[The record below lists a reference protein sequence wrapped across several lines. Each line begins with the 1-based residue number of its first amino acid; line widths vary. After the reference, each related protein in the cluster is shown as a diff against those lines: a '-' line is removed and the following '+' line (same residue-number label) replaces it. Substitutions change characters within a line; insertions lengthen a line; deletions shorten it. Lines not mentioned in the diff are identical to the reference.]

1 MYETVSLNVSIS
13 ITSSII
19 SFLDLNVLISKL
31 RIVVKAYRKNMFFL
45 LNFNGHFFLSMHI

>member
-19 SFLDLNVLISKL
+19 SYFDLNVLISKL

-45 LNFNGHFFLSMHI
+45 LNFDGDFFWSMHI